1 MAHLLILEDDRI
13 TALALQRAVTRM
25 GHTVVARTASAA
37 EALAAVQA
45 HHPDGV
51 LLDLHLRGPR
61 DGLLVGTD
69 IQALWSTP
77 VIYLTGSD
85 PAQLGMP
92 DVPDALWCYVAKPVD
107 WDQLREILARLFPMH
122 PPRPRVPWSGL
133 EDAPHPIRLPT
144 QELREQL
151 RQLRQP
157 VGTFSR
163 QGCTGGSMD
172 GRHGRAG
179 RFTHWFD

>member
-1 MAHLLILEDDRI
+1 MAQLLIVEDDRI

-45 HHPDGV
+45 HRPDVV
-51 LLDLHLRGPR
+51 LLDSHLSGPH
-61 DGLLVGTD
+61 DGLLVGID

-77 VIYLTGSD
+77 VIFLSASD

-92 DVPDALWCYVAKPVD
+92 ESPDALWCYLAKPID
-107 WDQLREILARLFPMH
+107 WDQLQDILARLFPDH
-122 PPRPRVPWSGL
+122 PPRPRGPWSGL
-133 EDAPHPIRLPT
+133 EDTPHPIRLPT

-151 RQLRQP
+151 RQLRRP
-157 VGTFSR
+157 VGAF
-163 QGCTGGSMD
+163 
-172 GRHGRAG
+172 
-179 RFTHWFD
+179 